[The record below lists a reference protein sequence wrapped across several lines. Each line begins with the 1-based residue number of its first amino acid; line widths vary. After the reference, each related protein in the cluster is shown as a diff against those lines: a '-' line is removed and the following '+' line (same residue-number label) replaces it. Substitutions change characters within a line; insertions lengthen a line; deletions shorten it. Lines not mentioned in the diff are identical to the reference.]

1 MEEKMVKVNRMVL
14 GPVETNCFYA
24 YVEGSKEA
32 LVFDPGD
39 QGERVYERLKG
50 ERLIVKGILLTH
62 GHFDHISGV
71 EKLRTL
77 SGAKVYASREEKEIC
92 ERPELNCSS
101 QMGRPV
107 NIQVDFLLKDEEILE
122 IGGMKIKTLYTPGHT
137 KGGVCYY
144 IEEEGI
150 LISGDTLFQ
159 DSVGR
164 TDLPTGSMGT
174 LVRSIKERI
183 FVLPDNVR
191 IYPGHGDVTTVA
203 HEKAYN
209 PFV

>member
-1 MEEKMVKVNRMVL
+1 
-14 GPVETNCFYA
+14 
-24 YVEGSKEA
+24 
-32 LVFDPGD
+32 
-39 QGERVYERLKG
+39 
-50 ERLIVKGILLTH
+50 
-62 GHFDHISGV
+62 
-71 EKLRTL
+71 
-77 SGAKVYASREEKEIC
+77 
-92 ERPELNCSS
+92 
-101 QMGRPV
+101 
-107 NIQVDFLLKDEEILE
+107 
-122 IGGMKIKTLYTPGHT
+122 MKIKTLYTPGHT

>member
-1 MEEKMVKVNRMVL
+1 MVKVNRMVL

-24 YVEGSKEA
+24 YVEGSEEA
-32 LVFDPGD
+32 IVFDPGD

-50 ERLIVKGILLTH
+50 EGLIIKGILLTH

-71 EKLRTL
+71 EKLRAL
-77 SGAKVYASREEKEIC
+77 SGAKVYASKEEKEIC
-92 ERPELNCSS
+92 ERPDLNCSI

-107 NIQVDFLLKDEEILE
+107 NIQVDYFLKDEEILE
-122 IGGMKIKTLYTPGHT
+122 IAGMKIKTLYTPGHT

-150 LISGDTLFQ
+150 LVSGDTLFQ

-183 FVLPDNVR
+183 FVLPDNVQ